1 MDAGVNSEEDRPMNE
16 MEKAIETLVFKKQSE
31 QTQTTA
37 IPASRVGE
45 DLDIDYWTM
54 LMEARI
60 VG

>member
-1 MDAGVNSEEDRPMNE
+1 MNE
-16 MEKAIETLVFKKQSE
+16 MEQATETLVFE
-31 QTQTTA
+31 QQNDQAQNAA

-45 DLDIDYWTM
+45 DLDIDYWTL